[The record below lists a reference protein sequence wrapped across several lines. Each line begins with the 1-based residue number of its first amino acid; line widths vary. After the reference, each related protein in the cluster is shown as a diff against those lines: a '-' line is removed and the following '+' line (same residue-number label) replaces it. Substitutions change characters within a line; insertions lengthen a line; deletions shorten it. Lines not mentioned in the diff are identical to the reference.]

1 MLDHRLGLG
10 LQPDGVM
17 DLKQEERAVRSLTM
31 MDGWMKDGRRF
42 LLLIQRSE
50 VFRMMPRCL

>member
-10 LQPDGVM
+10 LQLDGVM

-42 LLLIQRSE
+42 LLLIQGSE
-50 VFRMMPRCL
+50 VFKMMPRCL

>member
-42 LLLIQRSE
+42 LLLIQRS
-50 VFRMMPRCL
+50 